1 MLLDKIILII
11 FTQLTFINQ
20 FSVKVSLSVLVLTLT
35 FLYSCS
41 TSSIESKTTT
51 PTQYT
56 LTVIAGE
63 GGTVSPEASGSYNE
77 GAQLTLTA
85 TPDPGYVFC
94 RWLGTD
100 NDQLNCAQRT
110 PPLGS
115 LGSRCIIKMNAN
127 REVQAFFEKK
137 SK

>member
-1 MLLDKIILII
+1 MLLDKLIFII
-11 FTQLTFINQ
+11 FTPLTSINQ
-20 FSVKVSLSVLVLTLT
+20 FSVKIYLSVLVLALTL
-35 FLYSCS
+35 LYSCS
-41 TSSIESKTTT
+41 TSSIDSKTPT

-63 GGTVSPEASGSYNE
+63 GGTVTPKASGRYNE

-85 TPDPGYVFC
+85 TPDPGYIFC

-137 SK
+137 SE